1 MLSRTSHENAS
12 DFALYIA
19 LILSAWPEL
28 LGGNQAPTGLP
39 SGFWTSQGP
48 PGEIRTQLAL
58 PGEIRTP
65 LALPGEIL
73 PQPPFLGDFRTP
85 PAFSGDIQTL
95 RGSQMAKSRP
105 RN

>member
-39 SGFWTSQGP
+39 SGFWTSQRP
-48 PGEIRTQLAL
+48 

-73 PQPPFLGDFRTP
+73 SQPSFLGDFRTP

>member
-28 LGGNQAPTGLP
+28 PGGNQTPAGLP
-39 SGFWTSQGP
+39 SGFWASQGP
-48 PGEIRTQLAL
+48 